1 MCPCDTDLFTR
12 LRREWGKVVKMRH
25 TGAVSGR
32 SEMRGR
38 RGRKE
43 TEEMAKG
50 KHGKECTGVV
60 SSTIRAGTES
70 RLLVTL

>member
-1 MCPCDTDLFTR
+1 VA
-12 LRREWGKVVKMRH
+12 KVRH
-25 TGAVSGR
+25 TGAVSGG

-43 TEEMAKG
+43 GEETPKG
-50 KHGKECTGVV
+50 KHGKECTEVV

-70 RLLVTL
+70 RLLVTLSQKLSL